1 MYDLEKLLKVD
12 DSYIVTIPKEEVER
26 LNLSEGQL
34 LAIEIQ
40 PAGIDSALSNDV
52 DIAFE
57 ESWQRNEPGYRYL
70 AEQ

>member
-1 MYDLEKLLKVD
+1 MIWQKLSKVG
-12 DSYIVTIPKEEVER
+12 DSYIVIIPKEEVER

-40 PAGIDSALSNDV
+40 PAGIDLALSTDV

-57 ESWQRNEPGYRYL
+57 ESWQRNEPGYDYL
-70 AEQ
+70 AEH

>member
-1 MYDLEKLLKVD
+1 MIWVKLRKVD
-12 DSYIVTIPKEEVER
+12 DSYIVPIPKEEVER

-40 PAGIDSALSNDV
+40 PAGIDSALSTDV

-70 AEQ
+70 AEH

>member
-1 MYDLEKLLKVD
+1 MILRKLLKVD
-12 DSYIVTIPKEEVER
+12 DSYIVTIPNEEVER

-34 LAIEIQ
+34 IAIEIL
-40 PAGIDSALSNDV
+40 PVVTNSDNSAEL

-70 AEQ
+70 AEH

>member
-1 MYDLEKLLKVD
+1 MILQKLLKVD

-40 PAGIDSALSNDV
+40 PAEIDSAIST
-52 DIAFE
+52 DI
-57 ESWQRNEPGYRYL
+57 RYGF
-70 AEQ
+70 

>member
-1 MYDLEKLLKVD
+1 MILQKLLKVG

-34 LAIEIQ
+34 LAIGIQ
-40 PAGIDSALSNDV
+40 PADIDSAISTDV

-57 ESWQRNEPGYRYL
+57 ESWQRNEPGYHYL
-70 AEQ
+70 AEH

>member
-1 MYDLEKLLKVD
+1 MIWVELLKVD
-12 DSYIVTIPKEEVER
+12 DSYIVTIPSEEVER

-40 PAGIDSALSNDV
+40 PAEIGSVISIDAGV
-52 DIAFE
+52 GFE

>member
-1 MYDLEKLLKVD
+1 MIRVKLLKVED
-12 DSYIVTIPKEEVER
+12 NYIVTIPTEEGER

-40 PAGIDSALSNDV
+40 LAGIDSTLSTDV

-57 ESWQRNEPGYRYL
+57 EIWQRNKPG
-70 AEQ
+70 

>member
-1 MYDLEKLLKVD
+1 MIWLKLLRVD

-34 LAIEIQ
+34 IAIEIL
-40 PAGIDSALSNDV
+40 PAVINSDNSTEVGV
-52 DIAFE
+52 AFE

-70 AEQ
+70 AEH

>member
-1 MYDLEKLLKVD
+1 MIWPGIISYIGVTTMILQKLLKVG

-40 PAGIDSALSNDV
+40 PAEIDSAISTD
-52 DIAFE
+52 
-57 ESWQRNEPGYRYL
+57 SRYGF
-70 AEQ
+70 

>member
-1 MYDLEKLLKVD
+1 MILQKLLKVG

-40 PAGIDSALSNDV
+40 PAEINSVISTDV
-52 DIAFE
+52 GMAFE

-70 AEQ
+70 AEH